1 MTPRL
6 HPDGRPTDSLRH
18 LRPLADI
25 SLSPSV
31 TTSTVPHNERTHRR
45 LVRLGRVLL
54 VLGPSLIMSHILS
67 DTQFAGETAVWTYT
81 LASYDVAV
89 VVTIIG
95 AALTWRTPPAE
106 QMRSR

>member
-1 MTPRL
+1 
-6 HPDGRPTDSLRH
+6 
-18 LRPLADI
+18 
-25 SLSPSV
+25 
-31 TTSTVPHNERTHRR
+31 
-45 LVRLGRVLL
+45 
-54 VLGPSLIMSHILS
+54 MSHILS

-106 QMRSR
+106 QMLSR